1 MGLNDKS
8 NSGLNLEDAVSVL
21 SAIAETPWEEEE
33 GLFTILENCPVHLKD
48 RAWLVHHDRHGLA
61 ITVKDLFKVILRYM
75 ENYYTSGN
83 TFVTGSKTLEGIK
96 TIMVLVGEAAK
107 KIDRCTDLFKERKS
121 VAGVTDLREYKQL
134 QEFYNRKIS
143 RTIDEALLG
152 KWILALTEKTFLR
165 HEQKDEE
172 EIKVFESKHV
182 FVDLDS
188 VKNDTEYEL
197 FFIRKED
204 GSRFFSPRLIRN
216 IKLVCDFGSIIG
228 KEKEPEFIIDQ
239 MIWEDQ
245 FAFGI
250 AGAIEQSCRSVINRY
265 YSIIARHK
273 EHELVGL
280 LNKAIIALFLATQK
294 EKQIKNGS
302 YKGCISYLADFS
314 YYLRE
319 ILHTRDFQQ
328 LVAFPALEA
337 TAVQGAVRKIV
348 SAFLQAIFEGN
359 SSYEGAAPYIAY
371 LLKESRDQ
379 MSAEHLQEAT
389 HCGFIWNQLAFDYA
403 AMKKF
408 LRRHSNGPLNKVI
421 QLLEDGDYQCF
432 DPYMQGSFPELLFS
446 LFDQEKKINVRRL
459 PSPTTQEK
467 INNARVAREFLNEL
481 HFHDKEACGN
491 ILVINFQDRTS
502 WREHS
507 RSVLLESLQD
517 ASEFED
523 FLSVITLSKDTEFY
537 NQQAPYQEDHQW
549 SVFKDQLV
557 EHVLGEHTGFYLPQA
572 IKDEMTPSWMGGLL
586 EAINRIFFSGRNV
599 LPLELRLDF
608 MELFYAFIELKC
620 IEATGAENVYFCCKD
635 GVDVSSAA
643 VAYLYLFLKMATGSA
658 IEKEEI
664 DRTTKILYSPA
675 ILKRERVMLQDR
687 FNRMISALKVI
698 ENTRN
703 EYGKELFSKIMQ
715 EAFGP
720 YFKRNLLGSIEVLK

>member
-1 MGLNDKS
+1 MGFNDKS

-33 GLFTILENCPVHLKD
+33 GLFTILENCPVHMRD
-48 RAWLVHHDRHGLA
+48 RTWLLQHDKHGLA
-61 ITVKDLFKVILRYM
+61 LTVKDLFKVILRYM

-107 KIDRCTDLFKERKS
+107 KIERCTNLFKERKGN
-121 VAGVTDLREYKQL
+121 GVTDLREYKQL

-165 HEQKDEE
+165 HQEKDEQ

-204 GSRFFSPRLIRN
+204 GSRYFSPRLIRN
-216 IKLVCDFGSIIG
+216 IKLVCDFGSKLG
-228 KEKEPEFIIDQ
+228 KEKEPDFFIDQ

-245 FAFGI
+245 YAHGV
-250 AGAIEQSCRSVINRY
+250 AVAIEQSCHNVINRY
-265 YSIIARHK
+265 YSVIGRHK

-280 LNKAIIALFLATQK
+280 VNKAIIALFSAAK
-294 EKQIKNGS
+294 NEKLIKNGS
-302 YKGCISYLADFS
+302 YKGCGSYLSDFS
-314 YYLRE
+314 YFLRE

-337 TAVQGAVRKIV
+337 TPVQEAVKKVV
-348 SAFLQAIFEGN
+348 SAFLRAIFEGN
-359 SSYEGAAPYIAY
+359 FTYDEASPYLSY
-371 LLKESRDQ
+371 LLKESHEQ
-379 MSAEHLQEAT
+379 MSHEHFQET
-389 HCGFIWNQLAFDYA
+389 IHNGFIWNGLAFDYA

-432 DPYMQGSFPELLFS
+432 DPYIQGGIPELLFS
-446 LFDQEKKINVRRL
+446 LFDLEKKIGIRRL

-467 INNARVAREFLNEL
+467 INNARINREFLNEL
-481 HFHDKEACGN
+481 HFHDKEADGN

-507 RSVLLESLQD
+507 RSVQLEQLQD

-523 FLSVITLSKDTEFY
+523 FLTVVTLSKDTEFY
-537 NQQAPYQEDHQW
+537 HQQAPYYEDHQW
-549 SVFKDQLV
+549 SVFKDHLL
-557 EHVLGEHTGFYLPQA
+557 EHVLGDHTGFNLPQS
-572 IKDEMTPSWMGGLL
+572 IKEKINPSWMEGLI
-586 EAINRIFFSGRNV
+586 ETINRIFFSGRNV
-599 LPLELRLDF
+599 MPFESRLDF
-608 MELFYAFIELKC
+608 IELFYAFMELKC
-620 IEATGAENVYFCCKD
+620 IEISSAENVYFCCKD

-643 VAYLYLFLKMATGSA
+643 AGYFYLFLKMATGSD
-658 IEKEEI
+658 IEKGDIERI
-664 DRTTKILYSPA
+664 TQILYSPA

-687 FNRMISALKVI
+687 FDRMISSLKVI
-698 ENTRN
+698 ENARH
-703 EYGKELFSKIMQ
+703 EYGRELFSKIMQ
-715 EAFGP
+715 EAFGS
-720 YFKRNLLGSIEVLK
+720 YFKKDLLGSIEILK